1 MKCRICGAKLRK
13 DGDICKS
20 CYEEYCKEEALEKDV
35 KEVYKIHRKYLP
47 TYQLIKYFD
56 WIFVAVFVFIAL
68 LFQKQIF
75 YAACFL
81 LVSLIALGVA
91 LFLAKRRAIN
101 TTCIFYSKKVVLKYK
116 DRKKTLPYAD
126 LKEITYYQN
135 FFQKL
140 FKLADVQFRP
150 EEGSYLIN
158 GFEIKNVPD
167 FDNTWKKIEDII
179 SSKKGK

>member
-13 DGDICKS
+13 EGDICKA

-47 TYQLIKYFD
+47 IYQVIKYFD
-56 WIFVAVFVFIAL
+56 WIFVAL
-68 LFQKQIF
+68 LFQQQIF
-75 YAACFL
+75 HAIVFL
-81 LVSLIALGVA
+81 IISLICLGIA
-91 LFLAKRRAIN
+91 LFLAKRRAVN
-101 TTCIFYSKKVVLKYK
+101 TTCTFYTKKVVLKYK

-126 LKEITYYQN
+126 LKEITYYQS
-135 FFQKL
+135 FFQKV

-158 GFEIKNVPD
+158 GFEVKNVPD
-167 FDNTWKKIEDII
+167 FDNTWKKIEEII